1 MRGFG
6 KQLRIGDEVEEKYG
20 IVYCT
25 ECVKTVPSL
34 PLAIWTVGTLAI
46 PTQCGQSAEEAIE
59 IAKQ

>member
-1 MRGFG
+1 MRGCR
-6 KQLRIGDEVEEKYG
+6 KQLRIGDKAEEKYG
-20 IVYCT
+20 IIYCT

-46 PTQCGQSAEEAIE
+46 AARCGQSAEEAIE